1 MNIRFA
7 SLVILLLLFCTSRVH
22 TQSIAS
28 TRLLETELQQCKDT
42 TRMIQILSVL
52 VKEFNVFD
60 AEKCF
65 KYGQILWNIGDRVN
79 NNKAKAEAAYH
90 LCGYYH
96 FDLNDS
102 GEAITWALQALDL
115 YKSSLDSAGIMQ
127 TNYLLALINFDNQD
141 HKVAISCFEECIKWA
156 TDLNNH
162 SMCVMSYV
170 GIGDAAKDP
179 KERLEH
185 YEKALKA
192 LEKIPTDTTRTS
204 QVYITLGE
212 YYWEQN
218 NRKKATEYYERFY
231 SLIYPLV
238 GKTRDIELL
247 EMLARV
253 CIQTHRYDECIQVA
267 NIMCSIGLSSGH
279 SSWILE
285 KGYRYLS
292 EAYHR
297 NGNDSLAFQVM
308 RTYIT
313 LNDSLN
319 QLKFSNRVLDK
330 LSKAQSEYEYKR
342 KEQEIELLQTKTK
355 YENTIAYV
363 LLTMILLLCGVIY
376 YLFRMRKREN
386 LQNKKLG
393 QLNQTKDKLLSI
405 ISHDVRSPIQ
415 ALQNIIRLFE
425 QHIATKEDVLT
436 VTQQVNASVQ
446 SMAQGLD
453 NLFYWA
459 QNQQQELKA
468 YPELFDLSE
477 LVQAQL
483 GQYMPTWDKKG
494 ITVNNLMSGNQF
506 IYADLLHIRLIF
518 NNLLGNAIK
527 FTPKNGTITIDF
539 KKTTDKLGVLQIE
552 NTGEPIRE
560 EDIHMIF
567 DSSIRYSRPG
577 TNGEPG
583 SGLGLSLTRDLVLL
597 NNGNIWIKKSTG
609 KGTIV
614 SVQLRLTKP

>member
-1 MNIRFA
+1 MNRCAAAFFIIFI
-7 SLVILLLLFCTSRVH
+7 SLGVRIH
-22 TQSIAS
+22 AQSFAS
-28 TRLLETELQQCKDT
+28 TRMLEAELQHCKDT
-42 TRMIQILSVL
+42 ARMTEIVTTL
-52 VKEFNVFD
+52 VQKFNVFD
-60 AEKCF
+60 ADKCL
-65 KYGQILWNIGDRVN
+65 KYGQMLWDIGN
-79 NNKAKAEAAYH
+79 SSGNKKAQADAAFY
-90 LCGYYH
+90 LSGYYH

-102 GEAITWALQALDL
+102 GEALTWALKALDL
-115 YKSSLDSAGIMQ
+115 YTDRRDSSGIMS
-127 TNYLLALINFDNQD
+127 TNYRLAHINFDNRD
-141 HKVAISCFEECIKWA
+141 PKIAISCFEECIKWA
-156 TDLNNH
+156 NAINNH
-162 SMCVMSYV
+162 SMIVMAYV
-170 GIGDAAKDP
+170 GIGDASKDP
-179 KERLEH
+179 KEQLKQ
-185 YEKALKA
+185 YENALKA
-192 LEKIPTDTTRTS
+192 LEKIPNDTTRIS
-204 QVYITLGE
+204 QVYITMGE
-212 YYWEQN
+212 YYWGQNEQ
-218 NRKKATEYYERFY
+218 KKAAEYYERFY
-231 SLIYPLV
+231 NLIYPMV
-238 GKTRDIELL
+238 GKTRDVELL

-253 CIQTHRYDECIQVA
+253 CMQTDRFDQCIEVA
-267 NIMCSIGLSSGH
+267 NIMCSIGLSAGQ

-285 KGYRYLS
+285 KGYRYLA

-308 RTYIT
+308 QTYIS

-319 QLKFSNRVLDK
+319 QLKFSDRVLDK
-330 LSKAQSEYEYKR
+330 LTKAQSEYEYKR
-342 KEQEIELLQTKTK
+342 KEQEVELLQTKTK

-386 LQNKKLG
+386 RQNQKLE

-468 YPELFDLSE
+468 YPELFNLSE

-494 ITVNNLMSGNQF
+494 ITVDNQMPPHQF

-527 FTPKNGTITIDF
+527 FTPKNGTITINF
-539 KKTTDKLGVLQIE
+539 EKISDKNGILRIE

-567 DSSIRYSRPG
+567 DPAIRYSRPG

-597 NNGNIWIKKSTG
+597 NNGNLYIQKSEG
-609 KGTIV
+609 KGTVV
-614 SVQLRLTKP
+614 SVQIRLSKQ

>member
-1 MNIRFA
+1 MNTRATAFFILFSLSCIRIHA
-7 SLVILLLLFCTSRVH
+7 
-22 TQSIAS
+22 QSIAT
-28 TRLLETELQQCKDT
+28 TRMLEAELQNCKDT
-42 TRMIQILSVL
+42 ARMTEILTTL
-52 VKEFNVFD
+52 VQKFNVFD
-60 AEKCF
+60 AEKCH
-65 KYGQILWNIGDRVN
+65 KYGQILWEVGTRSSNQ
-79 NNKAKAEAAYH
+79 KAQADAAFY
-90 LCGYYH
+90 LSGYYH
-96 FDLNDS
+96 FDFNDS
-102 GEAITWALQALDL
+102 GEALTWALKALDL
-115 YKSSLDSAGIMQ
+115 YTVLQDSNGIMQ
-127 TNYLLALINFDNQD
+127 TNYRLGHLNFENRDPQI
-141 HKVAISCFEECIKWA
+141 AISCFNESIKWA
-156 TDLNNH
+156 VALNNY
-162 SMCVMSYV
+162 SMIIMAYV
-170 GIGDAAKDP
+170 GIGDASQDP
-179 KERLEH
+179 NDRLKH
-185 YEKALKA
+185 YENALKT
-192 LEKIPTDTTRTS
+192 LKNVPNDTIRIS
-204 QVYITLGE
+204 QVYITLAE

-218 NRKKATEYYERFY
+218 NKKKAAEYYELFY
-231 SLIYPLV
+231 DLVNPQV
-238 GKTRDIELL
+238 GKTRDVEML

-253 CIQTHRYDECIQVA
+253 CLQTNRYDECVQVA
-267 NIMCSIGLSSGH
+267 NIMCSIGLSSGQ

-285 KGYRYLS
+285 KGYRYLA

-308 RTYIT
+308 QTYIS

-319 QLKFSNRVLDK
+319 QLKFSDRVLNK
-330 LSKAQSEYEYKR
+330 LSSVQSEYELKR
-342 KEQEIELLQTKTK
+342 KKQELELLQTKNK

-386 LQNKKLG
+386 LQNQKLE

-468 YPELFDLSE
+468 YPELFNLSE

-494 ITVNNLMSGNQF
+494 ITVDNQMPAHQF

-527 FTPKNGTITIDF
+527 FTPKNGSITIHF
-539 KKTTDKLGVLQIE
+539 EKISDKYGVLQIE

-567 DSSIRYSRPG
+567 DPAIRYSRPG

-597 NNGNIWIKKSTG
+597 NSGNLYIQKNPG

-614 SVQLRLTKP
+614 SVQVRLIKQ